1 MMSARGIVLES
12 FDGAGNDTAGNAH
25 VPEQDAEEVEKL
37 RLEAYEAGYRSGWDD
52 CAASAQ
58 EDLARV
64 GAELER
70 NIADLG
76 FTYHEARNQMMTE
89 VKLLLRALFEEL
101 LPGLARHALQE
112 RIVDDIGEAL
122 DSALDVPVELI
133 VSPNVSATIEGLLP
147 NTAALP
153 LRLVQDESLAD
164 DQAFMRFGETET
176 AYDFRDVTRRLLTAL
191 ASEGGR
197 TAGEAVNER

>member
-70 NIADLG
+70 NISDLG
-76 FTYHEARNQMMTE
+76 FTYYEARNQMMAE
-89 VKLLLRALFEEL
+89 VKALLGELFGEL

-112 RIVDDIGEAL
+112 RIIDDIGEAL
-122 DSALDVPVELI
+122 DAALEVPVELT

-147 NTAALP
+147 NAAALP

-176 AYDFRDVTRRLLTAL
+176 SYDFGALVGRLLTAL
-191 ASEGGR
+191 ASDGDR
-197 TAGEAVNER
+197 TVGEAVNE